1 MTDISQH
8 GAGVNSQTILK
19 LCGSRSSGTLPFF
32 GGVSLERTKY
42 YIAMVNF
49 GSFDSQT

>member
-8 GAGVNSQTILK
+8 GAGGNIPTILK

-32 GGVSLERTKY
+32 GGD
-42 YIAMVNF
+42 IAMVNF
-49 GSFDSQT
+49 GSFDSHSQTL